1 MLGKEIDAAVG
12 SSGGWIEVDN
22 VDDKV
27 DYHDKR
33 DEEIGKQAKDSK
45 LDNDNQDGQTSAHL
59 SSTELEERILK

>member
-1 MLGKEIDAAVG
+1 VSRKTYEEDYEL
-12 SSGGWIEVDN
+12 DN

-45 LDNDNQDGQTSAHL
+45 LDNDNQDGQTSTHL
-59 SSTELEERILK
+59 S

>member
-1 MLGKEIDAAVG
+1 MSRKTYEEDYEL
-12 SSGGWIEVDN
+12 DN